1 MQTSARV
8 VADSIHRGY
17 RVTTMEI
24 TFHRT
29 VLAEFN
35 THRMFSRNSASSRA
49 IPIEKMLMRAIAS
62 PAWPLTWRSEQPGMQ
77 GGEELTGDD
86 LVEAKALLENC
97 AEYTVRQIDAYVK
110 SHPDKSTRLHKS
122 YVNRML
128 EWFSWHTAIV
138 TSVEWDNFFAQRAH
152 PKAQPEIEVLADM
165 MRVALDAS
173 IPVELEIGQWH
184 TPYIQ
189 PDEADLIDEV
199 KLPVSAARCARV
211 SYLTQNGVRSL
222 EDDVALFYDRLLAG
236 ITLDDDPPHWSPL
249 EHVCTP
255 DNHEPDEEILGN
267 LGFAAHSV
275 WAQLRHHDPLDV
287 WHSRPDITLLR
298 EFETVRVE

>member
-1 MQTSARV
+1 M
-8 VADSIHRGY
+8 
-17 RVTTMEI
+17 TTMEI

-49 IPIEKMLMRAIAS
+49 IPVEKMLTRAVAN

-77 GGEELTGDD
+77 GGDELTGDD
-86 LVEAKALLENC
+86 LIEAQALLENC

-138 TSVEWDNFFAQRAH
+138 TSVEWDNFFTQRCH
-152 PKAQPEIEVLADM
+152 HKAQPEIGVLAEKM
-165 MRVALDAS
+165 WEARVRSTPTKLG
-173 IPVELEIGQWH
+173 IGEWH

-189 PDEADLIDEV
+189 PDEAELPDEL
-199 KLPVSAARCARV
+199 KLPISAARCARV

-222 EDDVALFYDRLLAG
+222 EDDVTLFYDRLLAG
-236 ITLDDDPPHWSPL
+236 ITDHDDPPHWSPL

-255 DNHEPDEEILGN
+255 DLHNDDVWGN
-267 LGFAAHSV
+267 LGRSAGSI
-275 WAQLRHHDPLDV
+275 WQQLRHHDPLGV
-287 WHSRPDITLLR
+287 WHKRPNPEWVQSFDEQL
-298 EFETVRVE
+298 VRNG